1 MSEGYISG
9 NEQTF
14 SAKVEMEA
22 SDSIRLES
30 ALLKIEQLQALL
42 KEKDLL
48 LIDALELAL
57 DVQGLDRK
65 MDGVPNYL
73 LDEADELVKKLS

>member
-9 NEQTF
+9 NEQAF
-14 SAKVEMEA
+14 SAKVEMEV

-57 DVQGLDRK
+57 GIQGLYNKTERLP
-65 MDGVPNYL
+65 GYL
-73 LDEADELVKKLS
+73 LNEADELAKKLS